1 MSTIITLDE
10 LAKATSDVGSSMTF
24 GVSMSVGGAK
34 SFSCP
39 PFIFYALKAKL
50 LASYGKDD
58 ESQLTPRQKEGLLL
72 LTQSL
77 RDQAKKLY
85 IELQAKNMS
94 MEHYMSTYLQ
104 DVFMS
109 MLLNEKMSAQLPE
122 EIPASISINATRAR
136 KNITISDYMMR
147 RLITLMGGEAPA
159 RQFIHEAAHQVKV
172 ELESAGA
179 INESGR
185 LCNGAE
191 NSTWSRKVHNKIFH
205 YLLKLSGIP
214 EVGAL
219 PDIFSIKMNRE
230 IKRETIS
237 HKKSV

>member
-1 MSTIITLDE
+1 
-10 LAKATSDVGSSMTF
+10 
-24 GVSMSVGGAK
+24 
-34 SFSCP
+34 
-39 PFIFYALKAKL
+39 
-50 LASYGKDD
+50 
-58 ESQLTPRQKEGLLL
+58 
-72 LTQSL
+72 
-77 RDQAKKLY
+77 
-85 IELQAKNMS
+85 
-94 MEHYMSTYLQ
+94 MSTYLQ